1 MNKDVIL
8 CGDNSSILSTFPDE
22 CIDLTVTS
30 PPYDDMTEDFIPIP
44 KRGMRKYNGYVWD
57 FKRLA
62 GELYRVTKPGGVVVW
77 VVNDPT
83 IDGSESLASSLQ
95 KIYFRRVGF
104 NIETMIYKQD
114 GTGAK
119 GSVNYYWQA
128 FEYMLIL
135 SKGAPKTHNLIRDK
149 KNLKAG
155 SIMGS
160 NSKYKDIGARMRINN
175 RGKAKTQKNGIREN
189 VWQYHAGQ
197 NGDDPG
203 DHPAPFPEDL
213 AKDHILS
220 WSNPGDIVLDPFIG
234 SGTTAKKAKELG
246 RYFIGIDVSPEYCKL
261 AEKRIAATSPPL
273 FVMEEDP
280 ESAPPS
286 PSNLTLFD

>member
-1 MNKDVIL
+1 MNKNVIL

-22 CIDLTVTS
+22 FIDLTVTS
-30 PPYDDMTEDFIPIP
+30 PPYDDMTEDFIPLP

-83 IDGSESLASSLQ
+83 IDGSESIASSLQ

-104 NIETMIYKQD
+104 NVETMIYRPD

-119 GSVNYYWQA
+119 GSNYYYWQG
-128 FEYMLIL
+128 FEYMIVLA
-135 SKGAPKTHNLIRDK
+135 KGNPKTHNLIKDK
-149 KNLKAG
+149 KNLKPG
-155 SIMGS
+155 KIQRS
-160 NSKYKDIGARMRINN
+160 NPKSEVLETRKRDKYTI
-175 RGKAKTQKNGIREN
+175 QEYGIRDN
-189 VWQYHAGQ
+189 VWSYAVGQ

-286 PSNLTLFD
+286 PYNLSLFD